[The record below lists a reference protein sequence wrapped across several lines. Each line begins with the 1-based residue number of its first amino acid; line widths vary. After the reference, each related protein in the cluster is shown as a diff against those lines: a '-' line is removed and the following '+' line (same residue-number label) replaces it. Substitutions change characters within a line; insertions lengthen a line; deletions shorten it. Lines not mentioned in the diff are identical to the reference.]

1 MGQKLKLSLCITVRN
16 EQTSI
21 EKLMDS
27 LLGQSRTP
35 DEIVVIDGGSSD
47 RTVQLLQTYQAR
59 YSHLNVI
66 SARQANIAEGR
77 NLSIAQ
83 ARYDHIASADA
94 GVEYP
99 RTWLENLL
107 RPFEADS
114 ATDVVS
120 GFFEPKS
127 YTLFEEC
134 VGQMLYPKRNLMDW
148 KKFLPSCRSV
158 AFKRRVWEGLGGF
171 AEWLPRGIG
180 EDTHFF
186 LRAQKAGYNFAYAS
200 DATCYWRPRQNYR
213 KLFEQYFFY
222 SKGASAGRS
231 SAFMFEA
238 YGANPLAFTIRNLG
252 KLVQEGKLL
261 HLGVSISI
269 LAVVLVAKITGYIA
283 GLTQGPP
290 TSPRNEPAEEK
301 SS

>member
-1 MGQKLKLSLCITVRN
+1 
-16 EQTSI
+16 
-21 EKLMDS
+21 MDS

-35 DEIVVIDGGSSD
+35 DEVVVVDGGSSD
-47 RTVQLLQTYQAR
+47 RTVQLLQGYGAR

-66 SARQANIAEGR
+66 LAHQANIAEGR

-99 RTWLENLL
+99 KTWLENLL

-114 ATDVVS
+114 TTDVVS

-127 YTLFEEC
+127 QTLFEEC
-134 VGQMLYPKRNLMDW
+134 IGQLLYPKRDLMDW
-148 KKFLPSCRSV
+148 QKFLPSCRSV
-158 AFKRRVWEGLGGF
+158 AFKRRVWEGLGGY

-186 LRAQKAGYNFAYAS
+186 LRAQKAGCKFAYAP

-213 KLFEQYFFY
+213 KLFKQYFFY

-231 SAFMFEA
+231 STFMFEA
-238 YGANPLAFTIRNLG
+238 YGANPLAFTARNLG
-252 KLVQEGKLL
+252 TLAREGKLL
-261 HLGVSISI
+261 HLCVSLSI

-283 GLTQGPP
+283 GVTQRPQK
-290 TSPRNEPAEEK
+290 SP
-301 SS
+301 